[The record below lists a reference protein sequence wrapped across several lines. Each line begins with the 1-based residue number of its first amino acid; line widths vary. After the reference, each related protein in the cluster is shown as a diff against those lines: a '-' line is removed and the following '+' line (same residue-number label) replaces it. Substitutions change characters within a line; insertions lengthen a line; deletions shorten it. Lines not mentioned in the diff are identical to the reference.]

1 MQAYSVPCWWVG
13 WWLWRAGCIS
23 QNTYLLYDIRI
34 IIIFTNLYKHHH
46 PDCLWRGEALG
57 KRDMQS
63 RTTCSPGE
71 PFLDINSIQ
80 HIVILLSSSSA
91 SASSRLFRMKN
102 WNWFW
107 FLIAIHIIFGNQ
119 TFLAKIGQIHS
130 FVFVFTFF
138 ANRKLRKRPDMS
150 AIQNTGVCPS
160 WENHFYSRRLILVA

>member
-1 MQAYSVPCWWVG
+1 MLWV
-13 WWLWRAGCIS
+13 RVMCII
-23 QNTYLLYDIRI
+23 QRE
-34 IIIFTNLYKHHH
+34 HHH
-46 PDCLWRGEALG
+46 QSTQTPPSSSIYHQHHHHYHPGCLWRGHALG

-63 RTTCSPGE
+63 RTTCSPGD

-80 HIVILLSSSSA
+80 HIVILLSSSAA

-102 WNWFW
+102 WNWFR

-150 AIQNTGVCPS
+150 AIQNAGILRT
-160 WENHFYSRRLILVA
+160 WKNHF

>member
-1 MQAYSVPCWWVG
+1 MHHPTWISSSSMHKKRRCPGQAWYAPSPSSTNSSW
-13 WWLWRAGCIS
+13 
-23 QNTYLLYDIRI
+23 YHYDIII
-34 IIIFTNLYKHHH
+34 IIIFTNHYKHHH
-46 PDCLWRGEALG
+46 PNCLWRGEALG

-71 PFLDINSIQ
+71 PILDINSIQ

-119 TFLAKIGQIHS
+119 TFLAKNCQIHS

-150 AIQNTGVCPS
+150 AIQNAGILRS
-160 WENHFYSRRLILVA
+160 WENHF